1 VFLLAWT
8 IFTLYM
14 LVCTLRTNT
23 VLVAVFGVLF
33 LTFVFLTW
41 GSFSGTAGITHI
53 GGYLGL
59 LTAVL
64 AWYGSMAGVMNATA
78 KHAVLPVFPRN

>member
-1 VFLLAWT
+1 MHAADQH
-8 IFTLYM
+8 
-14 LVCTLRTNT
+14 R
-23 VLVAVFGVLF
+23 AGRGVRGAF

-41 GSFSGTAGITHI
+41 GEFSGTTGITQI

-78 KHAVLPVFPRN
+78 KHAVLPVFPRS